1 MYVGSA
7 FTPDRYG
14 KGSREMGGVQKL
26 ELKLCHLVG
35 GSWGM
40 ERTWLLGL
48 AAFKS
53 LTHTG

>member
-7 FTPDRYG
+7 LAPDKCGEGR
-14 KGSREMGGVQKL
+14 REMGGVQRL
-26 ELKLCHLVG
+26 ELRLCHLEG
-35 GSWGM
+35 GSWGV

>member
-1 MYVGSA
+1 
-7 FTPDRYG
+7 
-14 KGSREMGGVQKL
+14 MGGVQKL